1 MLGKLIKNE
10 FKANIHTIG
19 MIYVVAAAAIL
30 IMMAAFIVKIN
41 WLSALATIVLIA
53 TGVLAVVMTFVSV
66 VTNFKKTLF
75 GGQGYLSFTLP
86 VTSGQLLAAK
96 TITSFCWMLLSYAVA
111 IGVFLGVYLYATAM
125 IGEDV
130 KMALS
135 MISMLFEGLPDGE
148 TVKLAIALAALI
160 VFIRI
165 VVLIAQ
171 LYFAITISN
180 TRPFQKHHSLY
191 AMLFMAVIG
200 FVVIKLSEVVGKEPF
215 FGVNYNFSTEKIAF
229 AVGDNAKL
237 AVAHVD
243 LAVPLFLII
252 VSVGFFFITHY
263 LMKKKINIG

>member
-30 IMMAAFIVKIN
+30 IMMAAFIVKIT

-53 TGVLAVVMTFVSV
+53 TGILAVVMTFVSV
-66 VTNFKKTLF
+66 VSNFKKTLF

-96 TITSFCWMLLSYAVA
+96 TITSFCWMLLSYIVA
-111 IGVFLGVYLYATAM
+111 IGVFFGVYVYATAM

-130 KMALS
+130 KMALQ
-135 MISMLFEGLPDGE
+135 MITMMFEGLPSGD
-148 TVKLAIALAALI
+148 TIKLVIALVALI

-171 LYFAITISN
+171 LYFAITLAN
-180 TRPFQKHHSLY
+180 TRSMQKLGGF
-191 AMLFMAVIG
+191 AAVVIF
-200 FVVIKLSEVVGKEPF
+200 FVVFIVMQVISVL
-215 FGVNYNFSTEKIAF
+215 
-229 AVGDNAKL
+229 L
-237 AVAHVD
+237 AQY
-243 LAVPLFLII
+243 VPLTI
-252 VSVGFFFITHY
+252 VVTADGVFYDTLSTMANPVGLSFGIAGTIFNVVCAALLFVGTARIMNT
-263 LMKKKINIG
+263 KVNIK

>member
-30 IMMAAFIVKIN
+30 VMMAAFIVKIT
-41 WLSALATIVLIA
+41 WLSAIATIVLIG

-66 VTNFKKTLF
+66 VQNFRKTLF

-111 IGVFLGVYLYATAM
+111 IGIFLGVYLYSTAM

-130 KMALS
+130 KFAIQMLLS
-135 MISMLFEGLPDGE
+135 MFEGLPSGD
-148 TVKLAIALAALI
+148 TIKLAIAFIALI
-160 VFIRI
+160 IFIRI

-171 LYFAITISN
+171 LYFAITIAN
-180 TRPFQKHHSLY
+180 TRVMQKLGGF
-191 AMLFMAVIG
+191 AAVVVFFAVFIVMQVIG
-200 FVVIKLSEVVGKEPF
+200 IVLAQYVPLSIVLTSEGLFYSTQSTMADPLGLSFGLAGTIFNVVAGAGLFVA
-215 FGVNYNFSTEKIAF
+215 T
-229 AVGDNAKL
+229 AKL
-237 AVAHVD
+237 MNSKV
-243 LAVPLFLII
+243 
-252 VSVGFFFITHY
+252 
-263 LMKKKINIG
+263 NIK